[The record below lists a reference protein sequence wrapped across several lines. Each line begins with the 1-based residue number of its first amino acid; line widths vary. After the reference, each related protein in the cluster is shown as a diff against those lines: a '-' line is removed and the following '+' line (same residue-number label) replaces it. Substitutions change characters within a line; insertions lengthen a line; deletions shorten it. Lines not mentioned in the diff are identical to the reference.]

1 MGSKVSSVLVLERLR
16 LRRGE
21 MGEEISEVAAGR

>member
-1 MGSKVSSVLVLERLR
+1 MGSSVSSVLVLERLR

-21 MGEEISEVAAGR
+21 MGEEVAVGR